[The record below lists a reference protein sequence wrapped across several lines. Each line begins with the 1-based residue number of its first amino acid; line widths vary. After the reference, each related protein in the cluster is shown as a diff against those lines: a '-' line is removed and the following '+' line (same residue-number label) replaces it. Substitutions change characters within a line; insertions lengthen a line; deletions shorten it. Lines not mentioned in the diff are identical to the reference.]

1 MRIGTADAEAAAAAA
16 AAAAVSNNQLRYLI
30 TATTA
35 ARADKERS
43 AIASTK
49 QSFSFFLATFHPFFF
64 IFSQTLYSRPKL
76 LHFLALVVATATAS
90 ASLSSSSSSSL
101 LSSPA
106 AVAARIFTTCR
117 TLCKIRGMV
126 SFLGKRSQK
135 SKTFFLRHRPTTMTT
150 TTTTTTT
157 ATTTTM
163 EAWLNHQQMI
173 LYRR

>member
-1 MRIGTADAEAAAAAA
+1 MRIGTADAEAAAAA

-76 LHFLALVVATATAS
+76 LHFFSLSGGNSISVVAVVVVVFVVVVGVFVV
-90 ASLSSSSSSSL
+90 
-101 LSSPA
+101 
-106 AVAARIFTTCR
+106 VAGCCR
-117 TLCKIRGMV
+117 RKNIYDLQDFV
-126 SFLGKRSQK
+126 QD
-135 SKTFFLRHRPTTMTT
+135 
-150 TTTTTTT
+150 
-157 ATTTTM
+157 
-163 EAWLNHQQMI
+163 
-173 LYRR
+173 

>member
-1 MRIGTADAEAAAAAA
+1 MRIGTADAEAAA

-90 ASLSSSSSSSL
+90 ASLSSSSSL

>member
-1 MRIGTADAEAAAAAA
+1 MRIGTADAEAAAAA

-49 QSFSFFLATFHPFFF
+49 QSCFHPFFF

-90 ASLSSSSSSSL
+90 ASLSSSSSSL

-157 ATTTTM
+157 ATTTTTTTTM